1 MRIRWDSRAIDDLRD
16 ILDYIEDRN
25 PTAALRTYQ
34 LISGS
39 VSQLATHPFIGRVGR
54 VEQTREMIVNGT
66 PYLVAYGLEEDTVTI
81 IAVLHATRRWPD
93 EF

>member
-1 MRIRWDSRAIDDLRD
+1 MRIQWDSRAVDDLRD
-16 ILDYIEDRN
+16 ILDYIDERN
-25 PTAALRTYQ
+25 PTAARKTYQ

-39 VSQLATHPFIGRVGR
+39 VSQLVTHPFIGRVGR

-66 PYLVAYGLEEDTVTI
+66 PYLVAYGLDDNMVTI
-81 IAVLHATRRWPD
+81 IAVLHAARRWPD

>member
-1 MRIRWDSRAIDDLRD
+1 MRIQWDSRAVDDLRD
-16 ILDYIEDRN
+16 ILDYIDERN
-25 PTAALRTYQ
+25 PTAALKTYQ

-66 PYLVAYGLEEDTVTI
+66 PYLVAYGLDKDTVTV
-81 IAVLHATRRWPD
+81 IAVLHSARRWPD
-93 EF
+93 DF

>member
-1 MRIRWDSRAIDDLRD
+1 MRVQWDSRAVDDLHT
-16 ILDYIEDRN
+16 ILDYIDDRN
-25 PTAALRTYQ
+25 PTAAHKTYQ

-66 PYLVAYGLEEDTVTI
+66 PYLVAYSIDGDMVTI
-81 IAVLHATRRWPD
+81 IAVLHGARRWPD